1 MLITPVE
8 DQSHSG
14 GRIKTDKVDS
24 EVLAP
29 CLCTFQRNQRFSCDN
44 RIHALLAKHGVR
56 HEFSDLFGRAGLE
69 FLKSLELS
77 GADKVILSS
86 ELKHLEFLNQ
96 ELENLS
102 RYIASL
108 SVEMKEVRLLMTI
121 PGVDFYSA
129 LVIFQRVEA

>member
-1 MLITPVE
+1 M
-8 DQSHSG
+8 
-14 GRIKTDKVDS
+14 
-24 EVLAP
+24 
-29 CLCTFQRNQRFSCDN
+29 
-44 RIHALLAKHGVR
+44 LAKHGVR

-69 FLKSLELS
+69 FLKNLELS